1 MKRLLP
7 FLLLL
12 AASPVSAGGITHKIT
27 TSVSAVSDGAY
38 SIANRVGS
46 TYSMSSNNITAS
58 TLGGVTAPAS
68 ATAAGTFKTN
78 SYAQTTAG
86 ASTSFSESFI
96 SGDAVAPIGS
106 GSGVS
111 SGVVGNLPAF
121 GSVTTYSGASG
132 NPTAALTSVGA
143 ITLGVTGPGQSVV
156 GSISSELNFN

>member
-12 AASPVSAGGITHKIT
+12 AASPVHAGGITHKIT
-27 TSVSAVSDGAY
+27 TSVSATSDGAY
-38 SIANRVGS
+38 SIANRIGS

-68 ATAAGTFKTN
+68 ATAAGTFKSN
-78 SYAQTTAG
+78 SYATTVSG
-86 ASTSFSESFI
+86 ASTSFSESWI

-111 SGVVGNLPAF
+111 SGVVANLPAF

-132 NPTAALTSVGA
+132 NPTAALSNTGG

-156 GSISSELNFN
+156 GSISSELNFD

>member
-1 MKRLLP
+1 MRKLLP
-7 FLLLL
+7 LILLLIAP
-12 AASPVSAGGITHKIT
+12 AAQAGGITHKIT

-38 SIANRVGS
+38 SSANRGGS

>member
-46 TYSMSSNNITAS
+46 TYSMSSNNLTAS
-58 TLGGVTAPAS
+58 TLGGVTAPAA

-78 SYAQTTAG
+78 FGSPITT
-86 ASTSFSESFI
+86 I
-96 SGDAVAPIGS
+96 
-106 GSGVS
+106 S
-111 SGVVGNLPAF
+111 SGNSDPNGYGNFEYSPNDGGSASFDSSAKDFYALNTKNLAEF
-121 GSVTTYSGASG
+121 G
-132 NPTAALTSVGA
+132 
-143 ITLGVTGPGQSVV
+143 
-156 GSISSELNFN
+156 

>member
-12 AASPVSAGGITHKIT
+12 AASPVQAGGITHKIT
-27 TSVSAVSDGAY
+27 TSVSATSDGAY

-96 SGDAVAPIGS
+96 SGDAVAAIGS

-111 SGVVGNLPAF
+111 SGVVANLPAF